1 MIHLVAIPF
10 SDLASGARALDA
22 VLGAPRNPRLE
33 VELIAMVEP
42 LRPGKVAV
50 FVSAERAERDARAAA
65 ERWLSELE
73 PRLERAQVP
82 YRSSVVLGPVTRT
95 LRKLGERHEFAQ
107 LMVAD
112 PASSPW
118 RSWLRHAALRSAQPA
133 ITFVP

>member
-1 MIHLVAIPF
+1 MIHLVAVPF
-10 SDLASGARALDA
+10 SDPAGGARAVDA
-22 VLGAPRNPRLE
+22 LLKAPRHPRLE

-65 ERWLSELE
+65 ARWLAELGQ
-73 PRLERAQVP
+73 RLERAHVP
-82 YRSSVVLGPVTRT
+82 YRSSVAVGPVTRT
-95 LRKLGERHEFAQ
+95 LHALGERREFAC
-107 LMVAD
+107 LLVAD

>member
-10 SDLASGARALDA
+10 SDPVDGARALDA
-22 VLGAPRNPRLE
+22 LLAAPRHPKLE

-42 LRPGKVAV
+42 LRSGKVAV
-50 FVSAERAERDARAAA
+50 FVSPARAELDARGAAT
-65 ERWLSELE
+65 RWLAGLQQ
-73 PRLERAQVP
+73 RLERAQVP
-82 YRSSVVLGPVTRT
+82 WRSSVAVGPITRT
-95 LRKLGERHEFAQ
+95 LRELGERPEIAQ

-118 RSWLRHAALRSAQPA
+118 RSWLRHTALRSAQPA

>member
-10 SDLASGARALDA
+10 SDPADGARAVDA
-22 VLGAPRNPRLE
+22 LLAAPRHPRLA

-42 LRPGKVAV
+42 LRSGKVAV
-50 FVSAERAERDARAAA
+50 FVSDERAERDARAAA
-65 ERWLSELE
+65 ARWLSRLE
-73 PRLERAQVP
+73 QRLERARVP
-82 YRSSVVLGPVTRT
+82 YRSSVAVGPVTRT
-95 LRKLGERHEFAQ
+95 LRELGERREFAQ

-118 RSWLRHAALRSAQPA
+118 RSWLRHLALRSAQPA

>member
-10 SDLASGARALDA
+10 SDPADGARAVDA
-22 VLGAPRNPRLE
+22 LLAAPRHPRLA

-42 LRPGKVAV
+42 LRSGKVAV
-50 FVSAERAERDARAAA
+50 FVSPERAQRDARAAA
-65 ERWLSELE
+65 TRWLSELE
-73 PRLERAQVP
+73 QRLERAQVP
-82 YRSSVVLGPVTRT
+82 FRSTVIVGPITRT
-95 LRKLGERHEFAQ
+95 LRSVAERRDFAR

-112 PASSPW
+112 PASAPW